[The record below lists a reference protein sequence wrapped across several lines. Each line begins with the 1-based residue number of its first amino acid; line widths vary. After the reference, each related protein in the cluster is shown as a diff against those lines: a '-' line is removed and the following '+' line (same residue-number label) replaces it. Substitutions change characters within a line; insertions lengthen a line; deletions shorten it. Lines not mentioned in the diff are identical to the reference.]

1 MTEPIE
7 GAELVESPTL
17 RSRHLDRTD
26 VLDKVGELAMLPG
39 TALATTKQ
47 VAEFYEVS
55 VKTLESV
62 IEDNRLELE
71 MHGFRRATRDEI
83 RIFNETPREGGSK
96 VNRLNVFSR
105 TAALNVG
112 MLLTSSSV
120 AQRTRAYL
128 LAVEELAPLEQRQ
141 SAADLAAT
149 RARTHLE
156 LIQAAK
162 GLVDPRH
169 LEAKARIVLARGLGE
184 APELEPAHTPLY
196 AQTFLEEKGLNRSK
210 VASISPVFGKRVK
223 AAYVL
228 EHGASPERYPLT
240 TQGGQVRLVNAYT
253 ESDRPLLERVWQ
265 EYYATGV
272 GA

>member
-26 VLDKVGELAMLPG
+26 VLEKVGHLATLPSG
-39 TALATTKQ
+39 TQATTKQ
-47 VAEFYEVS
+47 VAEFYDVPE
-55 VKTLESV
+55 KTISSIV
-62 IEDNRLELE
+62 VDHRAELE
-71 MHGFRRATRDEI
+71 AHGYETLTGERLNSLKEFGYVGRRA
-83 RIFNETPREGGSK
+83 SA
-96 VNRLNVFSR
+96 LAVFSR
-105 TAALNVG
+105 TAVLNVG
-112 MLLTSSSV
+112 MLLTGSDTARQV
-120 AQRTRAYL
+120 RAYL
-128 LAVEELAPLEQRQ
+128 LANEELAPLEQRQ

-149 RARTHLE
+149 RARAHLE

-228 EHGASPERYPLT
+228 EHGVEPERYPLT

>member
-1 MTEPIE
+1 MTDLIE

-26 VLDKVGELAMLPG
+26 VLDKVGQLATLPG
-39 TALATTKQ
+39 DMLATVKQ
-47 VAEFYEVS
+47 TAEFYDVP

-62 IEDNRLELE
+62 IEDNRDELE
-71 MHGFRRATRDEI
+71 SSGYRTLTGSELAPFK
-83 RIFNETPREGGSK
+83 GGSY
-96 VNRLNVFSR
+96 VGLRARSLAVFSR
-105 TAALNVG
+105 TAVLNVG
-112 MLLTSSSV
+112 MLLTGSDTARQV
-120 AQRTRAYL
+120 RAYL
-128 LAVEELAPLEQRQ
+128 LANEELAPLEQRQ

-149 RARTHLE
+149 RARTQLE

-223 AAYVL
+223 AAYQL
-228 EHGASPERYPLT
+228 EHGADPDRYPLT
-240 TQGGQVRLVNAYT
+240 TQGGQVRMVNAYT

-265 EYYATGV
+265 QYYATGV